1 MTPRAPRHRYDVSR
15 CPDYQGGANRL
26 SANQYVSQE
35 WVMDD
40 DQVNAEELA
49 ESKRR
54 REAMQNATDDGMPFV
69 AEIEER
75 DAAEIAYRKPKQRIR
90 RARKWLGAGS
100 GLMPS

>member
-35 WVMDD
+35 WVMND
-40 DQVNAEELA
+40 DQFNAEELA

-54 REAMQNATDDGMPFV
+54 REAMQNTTDDGMPFV

-75 DAAEIAYRKPKQRIR
+75 DAADFHTESRSN
-90 RARKWLGAGS
+90 GS
-100 GLMPS
+100 GMRGNGWALAVA